1 VPLNRYLSYKII
13 IVIIIIIIIGVKSEN
28 EHWYEHEPK

>member
-13 IVIIIIIIIGVKSEN
+13 IVIIIIIIGVKSEN